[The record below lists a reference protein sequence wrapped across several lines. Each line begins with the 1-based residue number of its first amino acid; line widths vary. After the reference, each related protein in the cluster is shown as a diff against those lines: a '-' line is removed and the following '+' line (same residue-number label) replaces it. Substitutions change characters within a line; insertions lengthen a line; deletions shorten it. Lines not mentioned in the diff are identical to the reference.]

1 MRILHVIPTYV
12 PAWRYGGPIIA
23 VHGLCRALVRRGHEV
38 HVFTT
43 SVDGPVDLDVPLGTP
58 VDVDG
63 VSVRYFA
70 SRHLRR
76 LYWSPPLGAALKAR
90 LPDYDLV
97 HLHSVFLWPTWVAAR
112 AARRAG
118 RPYVISPRGMLV
130 RELVTRKSW
139 FAKTLW
145 IRLVE
150 RNTIRHAAAIHAT
163 SALERDQLGRFGFDL
178 PRTEVIP
185 NGVEVE
191 TGAPSSGSSV
201 SVPADRPY
209 LLFLG
214 RINWKKGLNRLIPA
228 LTLVPDVNLVVAGND
243 EENYRPA
250 LEALATREG
259 VWERVHF
266 VGPVYGQDKQLLLR
280 DALALVLPSY
290 SENFGNVVLEA
301 MAAGCPAVVT
311 EEVGLAD
318 VVRSSGAGVVT
329 GGTPAALGNALQR
342 LTADAEARRAMGEQG
357 RRIVATDYS
366 WDSVASRMEAL
377 YSGIL
382 AGRSRS

>member
-58 VDVDG
+58 VDMDG

-97 HLHSVFLWPTWVAAR
+97 HLHSVFLWPTWAAAR

-118 RPYVISPRGMLV
+118 RPYVVSPRGMLV
-130 RELVTRKSW
+130 RALVTRKSW

-150 RNTIRHAAAIHAT
+150 RNTVRYAAAIHAT
-163 SALERDQLGRFGFDL
+163 SALEREQLGRFGFAL
-178 PRTEVIP
+178 PHTEVIP
-185 NGVEVE
+185 NGVEME
-191 TGAPSSGSSV
+191 TGAPSSDSAV
-201 SVPADRPY
+201 SVPTDRPY

-214 RINWKKGLNRLIPA
+214 RVNWKKGLDRLIPA

-243 EENYRPA
+243 EENYRPV
-250 LEALATREG
+250 LEVLAAREG
-259 VWERVHF
+259 VRGRVHF

-280 DALALVLPSY
+280 GALALVLPSY

-329 GGTPAALGNALQR
+329 GGTPEALGNALQR

-357 RRIVATDYS
+357 RRIVAADYS

-377 YSGIL
+377 YGNIL
-382 AGRSRS
+382 ASKPRS

>member
-214 RINWKKGLNRLIPA
+214 RINWKKGLDRLIPA

-259 VWERVHF
+259 VRERVHF

-377 YSGIL
+377 YGSIL
-382 AGRSRS
+382 ASRPRS

>member
-76 LYWSPPLGAALKAR
+76 LYWSPTLGAALKAR

-97 HLHSVFLWPTWVAAR
+97 HLHSVFLWPTWAAAR

-118 RPYVISPRGMLV
+118 KPYVVSPRGMLV

-150 RNTIRHAAAIHAT
+150 RNTVRHAAAIHAT
-163 SALERDQLGRFGFDL
+163 SVLEREQLGRFGFEL

-185 NGVEVE
+185 NGVELE
-191 TGAPSSGSSV
+191 TGAPAPDSSV

-214 RINWKKGLNRLIPA
+214 RVNWKKGLDRLIPA

-243 EENYRPA
+243 EENYRPV
-250 LEALATREG
+250 LEVLAAREG
-259 VWERVHF
+259 VRGRVHF

-280 DALALVLPSY
+280 GALALVLPSY

-329 GGTPAALGNALQR
+329 GGTPEALGNALQR
-342 LTADAEARRAMGEQG
+342 LTADAEARRAMGEKG
-357 RRIVATDYS
+357 RRIVAADYS

-377 YSGIL
+377 YGSIL
-382 AGRSRS
+382 VGRPRS

>member
-1 MRILHVIPTYV
+1 M
-12 PAWRYGGPIIA
+12 
-23 VHGLCRALVRRGHEV
+23 

-63 VSVRYFA
+63 VSVRYFP

-97 HLHSVFLWPTWVAAR
+97 HLHSVFLWPTWAAAR

-118 RPYVISPRGMLV
+118 RPYVVSPRGMLV
-130 RELVTRKSW
+130 RALVARKSW

-150 RNTIRHAAAIHAT
+150 SNTIRHAAAIHAT
-163 SALERDQLGRFGFDL
+163 SALEREQLGRFGFDL
-178 PRTEVIP
+178 PHTEVIP
-185 NGVEVE
+185 NGVELE
-191 TGAPSSGSSV
+191 TGAPSPDSSV
-201 SVPADRPY
+201 SVQADRPY

-214 RINWKKGLNRLIPA
+214 RVNWKKGLDRLIPA

-243 EENYRPA
+243 EENYRPV
-250 LEALATREG
+250 LEVLAAREG
-259 VWERVHF
+259 VRGRVHF

-280 DALALVLPSY
+280 GALALVLPSY

-329 GGTPAALGNALQR
+329 GGTPEALGNALQR
-342 LTADAEARRAMGEQG
+342 LAADAEARRAMGEQG
-357 RRIVATDYS
+357 RRIVAADYS

-377 YSGIL
+377 YGSIL
-382 AGRSRS
+382 VGRPRS

>member
-23 VHGLCRALVRRGHEV
+23 VHGLCRALVRRGHDV

-97 HLHSVFLWPTWVAAR
+97 HLHSVFLWPTWAAAR

-118 RPYVISPRGMLV
+118 RPYVVSPRGMLV

-150 RNTIRHAAAIHAT
+150 RNTVRHAAAIHAT
-163 SALERDQLGRFGFDL
+163 SALEREQLGRFGFEL
-178 PRTEVIP
+178 PRIEVIP
-185 NGVEVE
+185 NGVELGTDV
-191 TGAPSSGSSV
+191 PSLGSSV
-201 SVPADRPY
+201 SVPTDRPY

-214 RINWKKGLNRLIPA
+214 RVNWKKGLDRLIPA

-250 LEALATREG
+250 LDALAAREG
-259 VWERVHF
+259 VRERVHF
-266 VGPVYGQDKQLLLR
+266 VGPVYGQDKHLLLR
-280 DALALVLPSY
+280 GALALVLPSY

-318 VVRSSGAGVVT
+318 VVRSSGSGVVT
-329 GGTPAALGNALQR
+329 GGTPVALGNALQR
-342 LTADAEARRAMGEQG
+342 LTVDAEARRAMGEKG

-377 YSGIL
+377 YGSIL
-382 AGRSRS
+382 ASKPRS

>member
-58 VDVDG
+58 VDLDG

-97 HLHSVFLWPTWVAAR
+97 HLHSVFLWPTWAAAR

-118 RPYVISPRGMLV
+118 RPYVVSPRGMLV
-130 RELVTRKSW
+130 RALVTRKSW
-139 FAKTLW
+139 LAKALW

-150 RNTIRHAAAIHAT
+150 RNTIRHAAAVHAT
-163 SALERDQLGRFGFDL
+163 SALEREQLGRFGFAL
-178 PRTEVIP
+178 PHTEVIP
-185 NGVEVE
+185 NGVELE
-191 TGAPSSGSSV
+191 TGALSPDSSV
-201 SVPADRPY
+201 SVPVDRPY

-214 RINWKKGLNRLIPA
+214 RVNWKKGLDRLIPA

-243 EENYRPA
+243 EENYRPV
-250 LEALATREG
+250 LEVLAAREG
-259 VWERVHF
+259 VRGRVHF

-280 DALALVLPSY
+280 GALALVLPSY

-329 GGTPAALGNALQR
+329 GGTPEALGIALQR
-342 LTADAEARRAMGEQG
+342 LTADAEARRAMGEKG

-377 YSGIL
+377 YGNIL
-382 AGRSRS
+382 ASRPRS